1 MLQTNS
7 NNETKSKLDYIVCAN
22 GIARRSLETSP
33 YNLRKYFTMKTEGL
47 GRLNFFIVF
56 DVFAKNTAIFVAQNR
71 THMNTINVQ
80 INIDSPTGRRLL
92 REVEKHPKV
101 AKVEQKQPEAITGKT
116 YTHEEVFNE
125 CYDILSEYYETDVRK
140 LL

>member
-1 MLQTNS
+1 M
-7 NNETKSKLDYIVCAN
+7 
-22 GIARRSLETSP
+22 
-33 YNLRKYFTMKTEGL
+33 GL

-101 AKVEQKQPEAITGKT
+101 AKVEQKLPEAITGKT
-116 YTHEEVFNE
+116 YTLDESFER
-125 CYDILSEYYETDVRK
+125 CCDILTQNYGVDVRK
-140 LL
+140 L